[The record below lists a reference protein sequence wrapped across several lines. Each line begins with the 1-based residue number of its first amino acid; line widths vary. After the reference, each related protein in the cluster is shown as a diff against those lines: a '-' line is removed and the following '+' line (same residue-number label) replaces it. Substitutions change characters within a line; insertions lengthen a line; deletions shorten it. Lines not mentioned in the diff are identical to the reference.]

1 MYLKLV
7 SRIYQ
12 RGLIDLSI
20 INVKHLFHKRG
31 LLNTYIRR
39 WTSKQVI
46 IFQCHHLCGYMMNES
61 FISILKIGLLLVR
74 IGKQTI
80 CYIFILTM
88 LVLYVILRTR
98 ARTRNLDSFF
108 HAPY

>member
-31 LLNTYIRR
+31 LLDTYIRR

-46 IFQCHHLCGYMMNES
+46 MFQCHHLCGYMMNES
-61 FISILKIGLLLVR
+61 FISILKIGLLFVR
-74 IGKQTI
+74 IGK
-80 CYIFILTM
+80 
-88 LVLYVILRTR
+88 
-98 ARTRNLDSFF
+98 
-108 HAPY
+108 